1 MSSYG
6 SLIALLCY
14 IVTVLLLYFIGDAA
28 NISILQF
35 PKEEAF
41 QLESEKH
48 TARSIVPLLLAL
60 PVYIVVL
67 YKSKKCKG
75 YPFRLFW
82 WFYIFCYI
90 TPILNIIPY

>member
-6 SLIALLCY
+6 SFIALLCY

-48 TARSIVPLLLAL
+48 TARSILLLAL
-60 PVYIVVL
+60 PVYIIVL
-67 YKSKKCKG
+67 YKSKKV
-75 YPFRLFW
+75 
-82 WFYIFCYI
+82 
-90 TPILNIIPY
+90 

>member
-6 SLIALLCY
+6 SFIALLCY

-28 NISILQF
+28 NISVLQF

-60 PVYIVVL
+60 PVYIIVL
-67 YKSKKCKG
+67 YKAKSVKATYFIHFG
-75 YPFRLFW
+75 GL
-82 WFYIFCYI
+82 YIFVI
-90 TPILNIIPY
+90 SILF